1 MAITNQDGLIAGL
14 TTSQAIN
21 WQKSGAR
28 TTAGSAFFSVFDLA
42 GGQGPGVLGGTESGP
57 FTGVVPTDSTPGC
70 PPINTFGGGATGY
83 LAGVQYGANNSARL
97 RLCDMLY
104 KVGTFPTVNSA
115 QAITTPPSYSGR
127 IPGGDYK
134 GTELWLEAVTAF
146 TTSVPIITVTYT
158 NQDGTTGKSTGAFT
172 VPVLPT
178 LGRMIQIPLAA
189 GDTGIQKIE
198 SVTSSGSSAG
208 TFNLLVLRP
217 LWTGRVAFAN
227 YGGVYGPELTGL
239 PIVYDTSALIVQAGP
254 DSAAMPIMELRLI
267 IANG

>member
-21 WQKSGAR
+21 WQKNGSR
-28 TTAGSAFFSVFDLA
+28 TAAGFTSVIDLA
-42 GGQGPGVLGGTESGP
+42 GGQGPGVLAGTESGP

-83 LAGVQYGANNSARL
+83 LAGVQFGANASARL

-115 QAITTPPSYSGR
+115 QAITTPPSYSAR

-134 GTELWLEAVTAF
+134 GTELWLEAVTSF
-146 TTSVPIITVTYT
+146 TTSAPTITITYT
-158 NQDGTTGKSTGAFT
+158 NQDGTTGKSTGAFA
-172 VPVLPT
+172 PGFLPI
-178 LGRMIQIPLAA
+178 LGRMVQIPLAA

-198 SVTSSGSSAG
+198 SVTSSGSAAG

-217 LWTGRVAFAN
+217 LWTGRVAFTN

-239 PIVYDTSALIVQAGP
+239 PIVYDTSALIVQVGP
-254 DSAAMPIMELRLI
+254 DGGTMPITELRLI